1 MKLKCQREMAKRTF
15 SMLETFLIFLLVM
28 MTAITVALLSLLFI
42 TSGTIENNKDSGYS
56 TTQSRQATQG
66 PLATQGSTAA
76 QGSTLTQGPTATQV
90 SPGTSTPE
98 PPLFQNFSG
107 YNIGVGRADC
117 TGQVADIT
125 LMGYGKTGQ
134 HARGILT
141 RLYSRAFI
149 VAEPDGSNRMVFVS
163 IDIGMVSQRLR
174 LEVLNRLRIKYGSL
188 YRRDNVIL
196 SGTHTHSGPAG
207 YFQYTLFLIASEGY
221 SNRTFEYMVT
231 GIVKSIEIA
240 HTNMKPGKIFIN
252 KGNVDGAQINRSPY
266 SYLQNPQS
274 ERARYSS
281 NTDKEMIILK
291 MVDLN
296 GDDLGHISWFAIHP
310 VSMNNSN
317 HLVNSDNMGY
327 ASYLFEQ
334 EKNKRYLPGEGPYVA
349 AFASSNLGDV
359 SPNILGPH
367 CVNTGES
374 CDNANS
380 SCPIG
385 GPDMCIAMGPGRDM
399 FDSTQIIGRIIYQ
412 RAKELYASAS
422 QEVTGSL
429 ASAHQWVNMTD
440 VTIWLNS
447 THVAKT
453 CKPALGYSF
462 AAGTIDGVGGLNFS
476 QGTVEG
482 NPFWDTIRD
491 QILGNPSEEIKE
503 CHKPKPILF
512 HTGELSIPHPWHP
525 DIVDIQIITLGSLAI
540 TAIPGEFTTMSGRR
554 FREAV
559 QAEFASYGMQNM
571 TVVTSGLCNVY
582 THYITTYEEYQAQR
596 YEAASTI
603 YGPHTLSAYIQLFR
617 VLAKAIATDSVA
629 NLSSGPE
636 PPFFK
641 QLITTLIPNI
651 ADRAPKGK
659 TFGDVL
665 QPVEPKYRVGEVA
678 EVTFVGANPKNS
690 AENRTHQTFLTV
702 EKYEATSAT
711 WQVVHNDASW
721 ETRFYWHKGSLGQ
734 SNATI
739 QWYIPDTAQPGIYRI
754 RYFGH
759 YRKQDFLK
767 PAVILSFESTSST
780 FEVVTT

>member
-1 MKLKCQREMAKRTF
+1 MAKRTF
-15 SMLETFLIFLLVM
+15 STLETFLIFLLVM

-42 TSGTIENNKDSGYS
+42 TSGTIENPKGFPS
-56 TTQSRQATQG
+56 TESPQATQG
-66 PLATQGSTAA
+66 PTAT

-90 SPGTSTPE
+90 SPVTTTPE

-107 YNIGVGRADC
+107 YHIGVGRADC
-117 TGQVADIT
+117 TGQVADINM
-125 LMGYGKTGQ
+125 MGYSKSGQ
-134 HARGILT
+134 NARGLLT

-149 VAEPDGSNRMVFVS
+149 MAEPDGSNRMAFVS
-163 IDIGMVSQRLR
+163 VDIGMVSQRLR
-174 LEVLNRLRIKYGSL
+174 LEVLNRLKSKYGSL

-207 YFQYTLFLIASEGY
+207 YFQYTVFIIASEGF

-231 GIVKSIEIA
+231 GIMKSIEIA
-240 HTNMKPGKIFIN
+240 HTNMKPGKIFMN
-252 KGNVDGAQINRSPY
+252 KGIVDGTQINRSPY
-266 SYLQNPQS
+266 SYLQNPLA
-274 ERARYSS
+274 ERLRYSS
-281 NTDKEMIILK
+281 NTDKEMLVLK

-296 GDDLGHISWFAIHP
+296 GDDLGLISWFAIHP
-310 VSMNNSN
+310 VNMNNSN

-334 EKNKRYLPGEGPYVA
+334 EKNKGHLPGQGPFVA

-359 SPNILGPH
+359 SPNILGPR

-385 GPDMCIAMGPGRDM
+385 GSSMCMSRGPGQDM
-399 FDSTQIIGRIIYQ
+399 LDSTQIIGRILYQ
-412 RAKELYASAS
+412 RATALYALAS
-422 QEVTGSL
+422 HELTGPL
-429 ASAHQWVNMTD
+429 TSAHQWVNMTD
-440 VTIWLNS
+440 VTVSLNS
-447 THVAKT
+447 THTAKT

-462 AAGTIDGVGGLNFS
+462 AAGTIDGAGAFNFT
-476 QGTVEG
+476 QGTTVPD
-482 NPFWDTIRD
+482 PFWETLRD
-491 QILGNPSEEIKE
+491 QLLGRPSDEIKE
-503 CHKPKPILF
+503 CHKPKPVLI
-512 HTGELSIPHPWHP
+512 HTGELSKPHPWHP

-540 TAIPGEFTTMSGRR
+540 TAIPGELTTMSGRR
-554 FREAV
+554 FREAIK
-559 QAEFASYGMQNM
+559 AEFATYGMRDM
-571 TVVTSGLCNVY
+571 TVVISGLCNVY
-582 THYITTYEEYQAQR
+582 THYIATYEEYQVQR

-603 YGPHTLSAYIQLFR
+603 YGPHTLSAYIQLYR
-617 VLAKAIATDSVA
+617 GLAKAIATDTVA
-629 NLSSGPE
+629 NLSRGPE

-641 QLITTLIPNI
+641 ELIKPLIPNI
-651 ADRAPKGK
+651 VDRAPIGK
-659 TFGDVL
+659 NFGDVL
-665 QPVEPKYRVGEVA
+665 QPLNSKYRVGEVA

-702 EKYEATSAT
+702 EKYEDASAT

-721 ETRFYWHKGSLGQ
+721 ETRFYWHKGLLGH

-739 QWYIPDTAQPGIYRI
+739 QWHIPDTAKPGIYRI

-759 YRKQDFLK
+759 NRKQDFLK
-767 PAVILSFESTSST
+767 PAVILSFESTSSD